1 MKIRFEKAKMLEKL
15 VRAMGAV
22 SSKNTHPFTEG
33 VLLETAG
40 NRLKLSTYDMEKSV
54 RSSIEAE
61 ILIEGGCV
69 INAQRLLS
77 IVRILPENEITMT
90 VDDELLVTIQSGRSS
105 FSLHALA
112 AKDFPQMPVIV
123 GRESFTMEQCVLK
136 KMLAKTAHSI
146 AQIDQRPVLCGAFFK
161 LDLVDIK
168 SSRFVGWWNF
178 RMVLALDDE
187 FWRAFVN
194 TIIFSVVTVF
204 LLMVVT
210 VLMASWLSKNTK
222 IHNLAQTMI
231 FTPHISSMVAVGILW
246 VLMLDPQGIIN
257 QFLAIFGIQG
267 PNWLMNARTSLLSVA
282 LVTVWKSIGYYCLII
297 IAGLQSLPKDVYE
310 AARLDKAS
318 RWTILRRITL
328 PLMTPTLSFVFIMKF
343 INAFKSFSAI
353 DVMTQGGPQGS
364 SMVLGYWIYN
374 AGRVKFNYGFA
385 MVGAIVLTALV
396 AVFTLLANKGF
407 RKED

>member
-1 MKIRFEKAKMLEKL
+1 MQNLREIGSRYNELQDALDAQKAALRESRSKEERRALRQSVAEKRSELRRFKASLSGEALRAYKDYRAIRREIRHCE
-15 VRAMGAV
+15 
-22 SSKNTHPFTEG
+22 
-33 VLLETAG
+33 
-40 NRLKLSTYDMEKSV
+40 RLKRCDRVESRIFHKVNPAYIYIFPAAFHAIFFTLMPF
-54 RSSIEAE
+54 
-61 ILIEGGCV
+61 LFM
-69 INAQRLLS
+69 
-77 IVRILPENEITMT
+77 IV
-90 VDDELLVTIQSGRSS
+90 
-105 FSLHALA
+105 
-112 AKDFPQMPVIV
+112 
-123 GRESFTMEQCVLK
+123 
-136 KMLAKTAHSI
+136 
-146 AQIDQRPVLCGAFFK
+146 GAFFK
-161 LDLVDIK
+161 LDLVNIK
-168 SSRFVGWWNF
+168 SSKFVGWWNF
-178 RMVLALDDE
+178 KMVLVLDDE

-194 TIIFSVVTVF
+194 TIIFAIVTVF

-210 VLMASWLSKNTK
+210 VLMSSWLSKNTK

-257 QFLAIFGIQG
+257 QILAIFGIKG
-267 PNWLMNARTSLLSVA
+267 PNWLMDSRTSLFSVA

-310 AARLDKAS
+310 AAKLDKAS
-318 RWTILRRITL
+318 KWTILRKITL
-328 PLMTPTLSFVFIMKF
+328 PLLTPTLSFVFIMKF

-385 MVGAIVLTALV
+385 MVGAIILTAMV

>member
-1 MKIRFEKAKMLEKL
+1 MGRSQKPMQNLRDIGSRYNELQDALDARKAALRESRSKEERRVLRQDAAEKRSELRRFKASLSGEALRAYKDYRAIRREIRHCE
-15 VRAMGAV
+15 
-22 SSKNTHPFTEG
+22 
-33 VLLETAG
+33 
-40 NRLKLSTYDMEKSV
+40 RLKRCDK
-54 RSSIEAE
+54 AE
-61 ILIEGGCV
+61 SRIFHKVNPAYIYIFPAAFHAIFFTLMPF
-69 INAQRLLS
+69 LFM
-77 IVRILPENEITMT
+77 IV
-90 VDDELLVTIQSGRSS
+90 
-105 FSLHALA
+105 
-112 AKDFPQMPVIV
+112 
-123 GRESFTMEQCVLK
+123 
-136 KMLAKTAHSI
+136 
-146 AQIDQRPVLCGAFFK
+146 GAFFK

-168 SSRFVGWWNF
+168 SSKFVGWWNF
-178 RMVLALDDE
+178 KMVLVLDNE

-194 TIIFSVVTVF
+194 TIIFAIVTVF

-210 VLMASWLSKNTK
+210 VLMSSWLSKNTK

-257 QFLAIFGIQG
+257 QILAIFGIKG
-267 PNWLMNARTSLLSVA
+267 PNWLMDSRTSLFSVA

-310 AARLDKAS
+310 AAKLDKAS
-318 RWTILRRITL
+318 KWTILRKITL
-328 PLMTPTLSFVFIMKF
+328 PLLTPTLSFVFIMKF

-385 MVGAIVLTALV
+385 MVGAIILTAMV

>member
-1 MKIRFEKAKMLEKL
+1 MQNLREIGSRYNELQDALDAQKAALRES
-15 VRAMGAV
+15 
-22 SSKNTHPFTEG
+22 SSKEERR
-33 VLLETAG
+33 VLRQGAAEKRSELRRFKASLSGEALQAYKDYRAIRREIRHCE
-40 NRLKLSTYDMEKSV
+40 RLKRCDK
-54 RSSIEAE
+54 AE
-61 ILIEGGCV
+61 SRIFHKVNPAYIYIFPAAFHAIFFTLMPF
-69 INAQRLLS
+69 LFM
-77 IVRILPENEITMT
+77 IV
-90 VDDELLVTIQSGRSS
+90 
-105 FSLHALA
+105 
-112 AKDFPQMPVIV
+112 
-123 GRESFTMEQCVLK
+123 
-136 KMLAKTAHSI
+136 
-146 AQIDQRPVLCGAFFK
+146 GAFFK

-168 SSRFVGWWNF
+168 SSKFVGWWNF
-178 RMVLALDDE
+178 KMVLVLDNE

-194 TIIFSVVTVF
+194 TIIFAIVTVF

-257 QFLAIFGIQG
+257 QILAIFGIKG
-267 PNWLMNARTSLLSVA
+267 PNWLMDSRTSLFSVA

-310 AARLDKAS
+310 AAKLDKAS
-318 RWTILRRITL
+318 KWTILRKITL
-328 PLMTPTLSFVFIMKF
+328 PLLTPTLSFVFVMKF

-385 MVGAIVLTALV
+385 MVGAIILTAMV
-396 AVFTLLANKGF
+396 AVFTLLTNKGF

>member
-1 MKIRFEKAKMLEKL
+1 MQNLREIGSRYNELQDALDARKAALRESRSKEERRVLRQDAAEKRSELRRFKASLSGEALRAYKDYRAIRREIRHCE
-15 VRAMGAV
+15 
-22 SSKNTHPFTEG
+22 
-33 VLLETAG
+33 
-40 NRLKLSTYDMEKSV
+40 RLKRCDKVES
-54 RSSIEAE
+54 
-61 ILIEGGCV
+61 
-69 INAQRLLS
+69 
-77 IVRILPENEITMT
+77 RIFHKVNPAYIY
-90 VDDELLVTIQSGRSS
+90 I
-105 FSLHALA
+105 FPAALHAIFFTL
-112 AKDFPQMPVIV
+112 MPFLFMIV
-123 GRESFTMEQCVLK
+123 
-136 KMLAKTAHSI
+136 
-146 AQIDQRPVLCGAFFK
+146 GAFFK
-161 LDLVDIK
+161 LDLVDVK
-168 SSRFVGWWNF
+168 SSKFVGWWNF
-178 RMVLALDDE
+178 KMVLVLDNE

-194 TIIFSVVTVF
+194 TIIFAIVTVF

-210 VLMASWLSKNTK
+210 VLMSSWLSKNTK

-257 QFLAIFGIQG
+257 QILAIFGIKG
-267 PNWLMNARTSLLSVA
+267 PNWLMDSRTSLFSVA

-310 AARLDKAS
+310 AAKLDKAGK
-318 RWTILRRITL
+318 WTILRKITL
-328 PLMTPTLSFVFIMKF
+328 PLLTPTLSFVFIMKF

-385 MVGAIVLTALV
+385 MVGAIILTAMV

>member
-1 MKIRFEKAKMLEKL
+1 MQNLRDIGSRYNELQDALDARKAALRKSRSKEERRVLRQDAAEKRSELRRFKASLSGEALRAYKDYRAIRREIRHCE
-15 VRAMGAV
+15 
-22 SSKNTHPFTEG
+22 
-33 VLLETAG
+33 
-40 NRLKLSTYDMEKSV
+40 RLKRCDKVESRIFHKVNPAYIYIFPAAFHAIFFTLMPF
-54 RSSIEAE
+54 
-61 ILIEGGCV
+61 LFM
-69 INAQRLLS
+69 
-77 IVRILPENEITMT
+77 IV
-90 VDDELLVTIQSGRSS
+90 
-105 FSLHALA
+105 
-112 AKDFPQMPVIV
+112 
-123 GRESFTMEQCVLK
+123 
-136 KMLAKTAHSI
+136 
-146 AQIDQRPVLCGAFFK
+146 GAFFK

-168 SSRFVGWWNF
+168 SSKFVGWWNF
-178 RMVLALDDE
+178 KMVLVLDNE

-194 TIIFSVVTVF
+194 TIIFAIVTVF

-257 QFLAIFGIQG
+257 QILAIFGIKG
-267 PNWLMNARTSLLSVA
+267 PNWLMDSRTSLFSVA

-310 AARLDKAS
+310 AAKLDKAS
-318 RWTILRRITL
+318 KWTILRKITL
-328 PLMTPTLSFVFIMKF
+328 PLLTPTLSFVFIMKF

-385 MVGAIVLTALV
+385 MVGAIILTAMV

>member
-1 MKIRFEKAKMLEKL
+1 MQNLRDIGSRYNELQDALDARKAALRESRSKEERRVLRQDAAGKRSELRRFKASLSGEALRAYKDYRAIRREIRHCE
-15 VRAMGAV
+15 
-22 SSKNTHPFTEG
+22 
-33 VLLETAG
+33 
-40 NRLKLSTYDMEKSV
+40 RLKRCDKVESRIFHKVNPAYIYIFPAAFHAIFFTLMPF
-54 RSSIEAE
+54 
-61 ILIEGGCV
+61 LFM
-69 INAQRLLS
+69 
-77 IVRILPENEITMT
+77 IV
-90 VDDELLVTIQSGRSS
+90 
-105 FSLHALA
+105 
-112 AKDFPQMPVIV
+112 
-123 GRESFTMEQCVLK
+123 
-136 KMLAKTAHSI
+136 
-146 AQIDQRPVLCGAFFK
+146 GAFFK

-168 SSRFVGWWNF
+168 SSKFVGWWNF
-178 RMVLALDDE
+178 KMVLVLDNE

-194 TIIFSVVTVF
+194 TIIFAIVTVF

-210 VLMASWLSKNTK
+210 VLMSSWLSKNTK

-257 QFLAIFGIQG
+257 QILAIFGIKG
-267 PNWLMNARTSLLSVA
+267 PNWLMDSRTSLFSVA

-310 AARLDKAS
+310 AAKLDKAS
-318 RWTILRRITL
+318 KWTILRKITL
-328 PLMTPTLSFVFIMKF
+328 PLLTPTLSFVFIMKF

-385 MVGAIVLTALV
+385 MVGAIILTAMV

>member
-1 MKIRFEKAKMLEKL
+1 MQNLREIGSRYNELQDALDARKAALRESRSKEERRVLRQDAAEKRSELRRFKASLSGEALRAYKDYRAIRREIRHCA
-15 VRAMGAV
+15 
-22 SSKNTHPFTEG
+22 
-33 VLLETAG
+33 
-40 NRLKLSTYDMEKSV
+40 RLKRCDKVESRIFHKVNPAYIYIFPAAFHAIFFTLMPF
-54 RSSIEAE
+54 
-61 ILIEGGCV
+61 LFM
-69 INAQRLLS
+69 
-77 IVRILPENEITMT
+77 IV
-90 VDDELLVTIQSGRSS
+90 
-105 FSLHALA
+105 
-112 AKDFPQMPVIV
+112 
-123 GRESFTMEQCVLK
+123 
-136 KMLAKTAHSI
+136 
-146 AQIDQRPVLCGAFFK
+146 GAFFK
-161 LDLVDIK
+161 LDLVDVK
-168 SSRFVGWWNF
+168 SSKFVGWWNF
-178 RMVLALDDE
+178 KMVLVLDNE

-194 TIIFSVVTVF
+194 TIIFAIVTVF

-210 VLMASWLSKNTK
+210 VLMSSWLSKNTK

-257 QFLAIFGIQG
+257 QILAIFGIKG
-267 PNWLMNARTSLLSVA
+267 PNWLMDSRTSLFSVA

-310 AARLDKAS
+310 AAKLDKAS
-318 RWTILRRITL
+318 KWTILRKITL
-328 PLMTPTLSFVFIMKF
+328 PLLTPTLSFVFIMKF

-385 MVGAIVLTALV
+385 MVGAIILTAMV

>member
-1 MKIRFEKAKMLEKL
+1 MQNLREIGSRYNELQDALDARKAALRESRSKEERRVLRQDAAEKRSELRRFKASLSGEALRAYKDYRAIRREIRHCE
-15 VRAMGAV
+15 
-22 SSKNTHPFTEG
+22 
-33 VLLETAG
+33 
-40 NRLKLSTYDMEKSV
+40 RLKRCDKVES
-54 RSSIEAE
+54 
-61 ILIEGGCV
+61 
-69 INAQRLLS
+69 
-77 IVRILPENEITMT
+77 RIFHKVNPAYIY
-90 VDDELLVTIQSGRSS
+90 I
-105 FSLHALA
+105 FPAALHAIFFTL
-112 AKDFPQMPVIV
+112 MPFLFMIV
-123 GRESFTMEQCVLK
+123 
-136 KMLAKTAHSI
+136 
-146 AQIDQRPVLCGAFFK
+146 GAFFK

-168 SSRFVGWWNF
+168 SSKFVGWWNF
-178 RMVLALDDE
+178 KMVLVLDNE

-194 TIIFSVVTVF
+194 TIIFAIVTVF

-257 QFLAIFGIQG
+257 QILAIFGIKG
-267 PNWLMNARTSLLSVA
+267 PNWLMDSRTSLFSVA

-310 AARLDKAS
+310 AAKLDKAGK
-318 RWTILRRITL
+318 WTILRKITL
-328 PLMTPTLSFVFIMKF
+328 PLLTPTLSFVFIMKF

-385 MVGAIVLTALV
+385 MVGAIILTAMV

>member
-1 MKIRFEKAKMLEKL
+1 MQNLREIGSRYNELQDALDAQKA
-15 VRAMGAV
+15 A
-22 SSKNTHPFTEG
+22 
-33 VLLETAG
+33 LLESRSKEERRVLRQSVAEKRSELRRFKASLSG
-40 NRLKLSTYDMEKSV
+40 EALRAYKDYRAIRREIRHCERLKRCDRVESRIFHKVNPAYIYIFPAAFHAIFFTLMPF
-54 RSSIEAE
+54 
-61 ILIEGGCV
+61 LFM
-69 INAQRLLS
+69 
-77 IVRILPENEITMT
+77 IV
-90 VDDELLVTIQSGRSS
+90 
-105 FSLHALA
+105 
-112 AKDFPQMPVIV
+112 
-123 GRESFTMEQCVLK
+123 
-136 KMLAKTAHSI
+136 
-146 AQIDQRPVLCGAFFK
+146 GAFFK

-178 RMVLALDDE
+178 KMVLVLDDE

-194 TIIFSVVTVF
+194 TIIFAIVTVF

-210 VLMASWLSKNTK
+210 VLMSSWLSKNTK

-257 QFLAIFGIQG
+257 QILAIFGIKG
-267 PNWLMNARTSLLSVA
+267 PNWLMDSRTSLFSVA

-310 AARLDKAS
+310 AAKLDKAS
-318 RWTILRRITL
+318 KWTILRKITL
-328 PLMTPTLSFVFIMKF
+328 PLLTPTLSFVFIMKF

-385 MVGAIVLTALV
+385 MVGAIILTAMV

>member
-1 MKIRFEKAKMLEKL
+1 MQNLRDIGSRYNELQDALDARKAALRESRSKEERRVLRQDAAEKRSELRRFKASLSGEALRAYKDYRAIRREIRHCE
-15 VRAMGAV
+15 
-22 SSKNTHPFTEG
+22 
-33 VLLETAG
+33 
-40 NRLKLSTYDMEKSV
+40 RLKRCDKVESRVFHKVNPAYIYIFPAAFHAIFFTLMPF
-54 RSSIEAE
+54 
-61 ILIEGGCV
+61 LFM
-69 INAQRLLS
+69 
-77 IVRILPENEITMT
+77 IV
-90 VDDELLVTIQSGRSS
+90 
-105 FSLHALA
+105 
-112 AKDFPQMPVIV
+112 
-123 GRESFTMEQCVLK
+123 
-136 KMLAKTAHSI
+136 
-146 AQIDQRPVLCGAFFK
+146 GAFFK

-168 SSRFVGWWNF
+168 SSKFVGWWNF
-178 RMVLALDDE
+178 KMVLVLDNE

-194 TIIFSVVTVF
+194 TIIFAIVTVF

-210 VLMASWLSKNTK
+210 VLMSSWLSKNTK

-257 QFLAIFGIQG
+257 QILAIFGIKG
-267 PNWLMNARTSLLSVA
+267 PNWLMDSRTSLFSVA

-310 AARLDKAS
+310 AAKLDKAS
-318 RWTILRRITL
+318 KWTILRKITL
-328 PLMTPTLSFVFIMKF
+328 PLLTPTLSFVFIMKF

-385 MVGAIVLTALV
+385 MVGAIILTAMV

>member
-1 MKIRFEKAKMLEKL
+1 MQNLREIGSRYNELQDALDARKAALRESRSKEERRVLRQDAAEKRSELRRFKASLSGEALRAYKDYRAIRREIRHCE
-15 VRAMGAV
+15 
-22 SSKNTHPFTEG
+22 
-33 VLLETAG
+33 
-40 NRLKLSTYDMEKSV
+40 RLKRCDKVESRIFHKVNPAYIYIFPAAFHAIFFTLMPF
-54 RSSIEAE
+54 
-61 ILIEGGCV
+61 LFM
-69 INAQRLLS
+69 
-77 IVRILPENEITMT
+77 IV
-90 VDDELLVTIQSGRSS
+90 
-105 FSLHALA
+105 
-112 AKDFPQMPVIV
+112 
-123 GRESFTMEQCVLK
+123 
-136 KMLAKTAHSI
+136 
-146 AQIDQRPVLCGAFFK
+146 GAFFK
-161 LDLVDIK
+161 LDLVDVK
-168 SSRFVGWWNF
+168 SSKFVGWWNF
-178 RMVLALDDE
+178 KMVLVLDNE

-194 TIIFSVVTVF
+194 TIIFAIVTVF

-210 VLMASWLSKNTK
+210 VLMSSWLSKNTK

-257 QFLAIFGIQG
+257 QILAIFGIKG
-267 PNWLMNARTSLLSVA
+267 PNWLMDSRTSLFSVA

-310 AARLDKAS
+310 AAMLDKAS
-318 RWTILRRITL
+318 KWTILRKITL
-328 PLMTPTLSFVFIMKF
+328 PLLTPTLSFVFIMKF

-385 MVGAIVLTALV
+385 MVGAIILTAMV

>member
-1 MKIRFEKAKMLEKL
+1 MQNLRDIGSRYNELQDALDARKAALRESRSKEERRVLRQDAAEKRSELRRFKASLSGEALRAYKDYRAIRREIRHCE
-15 VRAMGAV
+15 
-22 SSKNTHPFTEG
+22 
-33 VLLETAG
+33 
-40 NRLKLSTYDMEKSV
+40 RLKRCDKVESRIFHKVNPAYIYIFPAAFHAIFFTLMPF
-54 RSSIEAE
+54 
-61 ILIEGGCV
+61 LFM
-69 INAQRLLS
+69 
-77 IVRILPENEITMT
+77 IV
-90 VDDELLVTIQSGRSS
+90 
-105 FSLHALA
+105 
-112 AKDFPQMPVIV
+112 
-123 GRESFTMEQCVLK
+123 
-136 KMLAKTAHSI
+136 
-146 AQIDQRPVLCGAFFK
+146 GAFFK

-168 SSRFVGWWNF
+168 SSKFVGWWNF
-178 RMVLALDDE
+178 KMVLVLDNE
-187 FWRAFVN
+187 FWKAFVN
-194 TIIFSVVTVF
+194 TIIFAIVTVF

-210 VLMASWLSKNTK
+210 VLMSSWLSKNTK

-257 QFLAIFGIQG
+257 QILAIFGIKG
-267 PNWLMNARTSLLSVA
+267 PNWLMDSRTSLFSVA

-310 AARLDKAS
+310 AAKLDKAS
-318 RWTILRRITL
+318 KWTILRKITL
-328 PLMTPTLSFVFIMKF
+328 PLLTPTLSFVFVMKF

-385 MVGAIVLTALV
+385 MVGAIILTAMV

>member
-1 MKIRFEKAKMLEKL
+1 MQNLREIGSRYNELQDALDAQKAALRESRSKEERRVLRQSVAEKRSELRRFKASLSGEALRAYKDYRAIRREIRHCE
-15 VRAMGAV
+15 
-22 SSKNTHPFTEG
+22 
-33 VLLETAG
+33 
-40 NRLKLSTYDMEKSV
+40 RLKRCD
-54 RSSIEAE
+54 RIESRIFHKVNPAY
-61 ILIEGGCV
+61 IYIFPAAFHAIFFTLMPF
-69 INAQRLLS
+69 LFM
-77 IVRILPENEITMT
+77 IV
-90 VDDELLVTIQSGRSS
+90 
-105 FSLHALA
+105 
-112 AKDFPQMPVIV
+112 
-123 GRESFTMEQCVLK
+123 
-136 KMLAKTAHSI
+136 
-146 AQIDQRPVLCGAFFK
+146 GAFFK

-168 SSRFVGWWNF
+168 SSKFVGWWNF
-178 RMVLALDDE
+178 KMVLVLDDE

-194 TIIFSVVTVF
+194 TIIFAIVTVF

-210 VLMASWLSKNTK
+210 VLMSSWLSKNTK

-257 QFLAIFGIQG
+257 QILAIFGIKG
-267 PNWLMNARTSLLSVA
+267 PNWLMDSRTSLFSVA

-310 AARLDKAS
+310 AAKLDKAS
-318 RWTILRRITL
+318 KWTILRKITL
-328 PLMTPTLSFVFIMKF
+328 PLLTPTLSFVFIMKF

-385 MVGAIVLTALV
+385 MVGAIILTAMV

>member
-1 MKIRFEKAKMLEKL
+1 MQNLREIGSRYNELQDALDARKAALRESRSKEERRVLRQDAAEKRSELRRFKASLSGEALRAYKDYRAIRREIRHCE
-15 VRAMGAV
+15 
-22 SSKNTHPFTEG
+22 
-33 VLLETAG
+33 
-40 NRLKLSTYDMEKSV
+40 RLK
-54 RSSIEAE
+54 R
-61 ILIEGGCV
+61 CV
-69 INAQRLLS
+69 KVESRIFHKVNPAYIYIFPAAFHAIFFTLMPFLFM
-77 IVRILPENEITMT
+77 IV
-90 VDDELLVTIQSGRSS
+90 
-105 FSLHALA
+105 
-112 AKDFPQMPVIV
+112 
-123 GRESFTMEQCVLK
+123 
-136 KMLAKTAHSI
+136 
-146 AQIDQRPVLCGAFFK
+146 GAFFK
-161 LDLVDIK
+161 LDLVDVK
-168 SSRFVGWWNF
+168 SSKFVGWWNF
-178 RMVLALDDE
+178 KMVLVLDNE

-194 TIIFSVVTVF
+194 TIIFAIVTVF

-210 VLMASWLSKNTK
+210 VLMSSWLSKNTK

-257 QFLAIFGIQG
+257 QILAIFGIKG
-267 PNWLMNARTSLLSVA
+267 PNWLMDSRTSLFSVA

-310 AARLDKAS
+310 AAKLDKAS
-318 RWTILRRITL
+318 KWTILRKITL
-328 PLMTPTLSFVFIMKF
+328 PLLTPTLSFVFIMKF

-385 MVGAIVLTALV
+385 MVGAIILTAMV

>member
-1 MKIRFEKAKMLEKL
+1 MQNLRDIGSRYNELQDALDARKAALRKSRSKEERRVLRQDAAEKRSELRRFKASLSGEALRAYKDYRAIRREIRHCE
-15 VRAMGAV
+15 
-22 SSKNTHPFTEG
+22 
-33 VLLETAG
+33 
-40 NRLKLSTYDMEKSV
+40 RLKRCDK
-54 RSSIEAE
+54 AE
-61 ILIEGGCV
+61 SRIFHKVNPAYIYIFPAAFHAIFFTLMPF
-69 INAQRLLS
+69 LFM
-77 IVRILPENEITMT
+77 IV
-90 VDDELLVTIQSGRSS
+90 
-105 FSLHALA
+105 
-112 AKDFPQMPVIV
+112 
-123 GRESFTMEQCVLK
+123 
-136 KMLAKTAHSI
+136 
-146 AQIDQRPVLCGAFFK
+146 GAFFK

-168 SSRFVGWWNF
+168 SSKFVGWWNF
-178 RMVLALDDE
+178 KMVLVLDNE

-194 TIIFSVVTVF
+194 TIIFAIVTVF

-210 VLMASWLSKNTK
+210 VLMSSWLSKNTK

-257 QFLAIFGIQG
+257 QILAIFGIKG
-267 PNWLMNARTSLLSVA
+267 PNWLMDSRTSLFSVA

-310 AARLDKAS
+310 AAKLDKAS
-318 RWTILRRITL
+318 KWTILRKITL
-328 PLMTPTLSFVFIMKF
+328 PLLTPTLSFVFIMKF

-385 MVGAIVLTALV
+385 MVGAIILTAMV

>member
-1 MKIRFEKAKMLEKL
+1 MQNLREIGSRYNELQDALDARKAALRESRSKEERRGLRQDAAEKRSELRRFKASLSGEALRAYKDYRAIRREIRHCE
-15 VRAMGAV
+15 
-22 SSKNTHPFTEG
+22 
-33 VLLETAG
+33 
-40 NRLKLSTYDMEKSV
+40 RLKRCDKVESRIFHKVNPAYIYIFPAAFHAIFFTLMPF
-54 RSSIEAE
+54 
-61 ILIEGGCV
+61 LFM
-69 INAQRLLS
+69 
-77 IVRILPENEITMT
+77 IV
-90 VDDELLVTIQSGRSS
+90 
-105 FSLHALA
+105 
-112 AKDFPQMPVIV
+112 
-123 GRESFTMEQCVLK
+123 
-136 KMLAKTAHSI
+136 
-146 AQIDQRPVLCGAFFK
+146 GAFFK

-168 SSRFVGWWNF
+168 SSKFVGWWNF
-178 RMVLALDDE
+178 KMVLVLDNE

-194 TIIFSVVTVF
+194 TIIFAIVTVF

-210 VLMASWLSKNTK
+210 VLMSSWLSKNTK

-257 QFLAIFGIQG
+257 QILAIFGIKG
-267 PNWLMNARTSLLSVA
+267 PNWLMDSRTSLFSVA

-310 AARLDKAS
+310 AAKLDKAS
-318 RWTILRRITL
+318 KWTILRKITL
-328 PLMTPTLSFVFIMKF
+328 PLLTPTLSFVFIMKF

-385 MVGAIVLTALV
+385 MVGAIILTAMV

>member
-1 MKIRFEKAKMLEKL
+1 MQNLREIGSRYNELQDALDARKAALRESRSKEERRVLRQDAAEKRSELRRFKASLSGEALRAYKDYRAIRREIRHCE
-15 VRAMGAV
+15 
-22 SSKNTHPFTEG
+22 
-33 VLLETAG
+33 
-40 NRLKLSTYDMEKSV
+40 RLKRCDKVESRIFHKVNPAYIYIFPAAFHAIFFTLMPF
-54 RSSIEAE
+54 
-61 ILIEGGCV
+61 LFM
-69 INAQRLLS
+69 
-77 IVRILPENEITMT
+77 IV
-90 VDDELLVTIQSGRSS
+90 
-105 FSLHALA
+105 
-112 AKDFPQMPVIV
+112 
-123 GRESFTMEQCVLK
+123 
-136 KMLAKTAHSI
+136 
-146 AQIDQRPVLCGAFFK
+146 GAFFK

-168 SSRFVGWWNF
+168 SSKFVGWWNF
-178 RMVLALDDE
+178 KMVLVLDNE

-194 TIIFSVVTVF
+194 TIIFAIVTVF

-210 VLMASWLSKNTK
+210 VLMSSWLSKNTK

-257 QFLAIFGIQG
+257 QILAIFGIKG
-267 PNWLMNARTSLLSVA
+267 PNWLMDSRTSLFSVA

-310 AARLDKAS
+310 AAKLDKAS
-318 RWTILRRITL
+318 KWTILRKITL
-328 PLMTPTLSFVFIMKF
+328 PLLTPTLSFVFIMKF

-364 SMVLGYWIYN
+364 STVLGYWIYN

-385 MVGAIVLTALV
+385 MVGAIILTAMV

>member
-1 MKIRFEKAKMLEKL
+1 MQNLREIGSRYNELQDALDARKAALRESRSKEERRVLRQDATEKRSELRRFKASLSGEALRAYKDYRAIRREIRHCE
-15 VRAMGAV
+15 
-22 SSKNTHPFTEG
+22 
-33 VLLETAG
+33 
-40 NRLKLSTYDMEKSV
+40 RLKRCDKVESRIFHKVNPAYIYIFPAAFHAIFFTLMPF
-54 RSSIEAE
+54 
-61 ILIEGGCV
+61 LFM
-69 INAQRLLS
+69 
-77 IVRILPENEITMT
+77 IV
-90 VDDELLVTIQSGRSS
+90 
-105 FSLHALA
+105 
-112 AKDFPQMPVIV
+112 
-123 GRESFTMEQCVLK
+123 
-136 KMLAKTAHSI
+136 
-146 AQIDQRPVLCGAFFK
+146 GAFFK
-161 LDLVDIK
+161 LDLVDVK
-168 SSRFVGWWNF
+168 SSKFVGWWNF
-178 RMVLALDDE
+178 KMVLVLDNE

-194 TIIFSVVTVF
+194 TIIFAIVTVF

-210 VLMASWLSKNTK
+210 VLMSSWLSKNTK

-257 QFLAIFGIQG
+257 QILAIFGIKG
-267 PNWLMNARTSLLSVA
+267 PNWLMDSRTSLFSVA

-310 AARLDKAS
+310 AAKLDKAS
-318 RWTILRRITL
+318 KWTILRKITL
-328 PLMTPTLSFVFIMKF
+328 PLLTPTLSFVFIMKF

-385 MVGAIVLTALV
+385 MVGAIILTAMV

>member
-1 MKIRFEKAKMLEKL
+1 MQNLREIGSRYNELQDALDAQKAALRESRSKEERRVLRQSVAEKRSELRRFKASLSGEALRAYKDYRAIRREIRHCE
-15 VRAMGAV
+15 
-22 SSKNTHPFTEG
+22 
-33 VLLETAG
+33 
-40 NRLKLSTYDMEKSV
+40 RLKRCDRVESRIFHKVNPAYIYIFPAAFHAIFFTLMPF
-54 RSSIEAE
+54 
-61 ILIEGGCV
+61 LFM
-69 INAQRLLS
+69 
-77 IVRILPENEITMT
+77 IV
-90 VDDELLVTIQSGRSS
+90 
-105 FSLHALA
+105 
-112 AKDFPQMPVIV
+112 
-123 GRESFTMEQCVLK
+123 
-136 KMLAKTAHSI
+136 
-146 AQIDQRPVLCGAFFK
+146 GAFFK
-161 LDLVDIK
+161 LDLVNIK
-168 SSRFVGWWNF
+168 SSKFVGWWNF
-178 RMVLALDDE
+178 KMVLVLDNE

-194 TIIFSVVTVF
+194 TIIFAIVTVF

-210 VLMASWLSKNTK
+210 VLMSSWLSKNTK

-257 QFLAIFGIQG
+257 QILAIFGIKG
-267 PNWLMNARTSLLSVA
+267 PNWLMDSRTSLFSVA

-310 AARLDKAS
+310 AAKLDKAS
-318 RWTILRRITL
+318 KWTILRKITL
-328 PLMTPTLSFVFIMKF
+328 PLLTPTLSFVFIMKF

-385 MVGAIVLTALV
+385 MVGAIILTAMV

>member
-1 MKIRFEKAKMLEKL
+1 MPTGRSQKPMQNLREIGSRYNELQDALDAQKAALRESRSKEERRVLRQSVAEKRSELRRFKASLSGEALRAYKDYRAIRREIRHCE
-15 VRAMGAV
+15 
-22 SSKNTHPFTEG
+22 
-33 VLLETAG
+33 
-40 NRLKLSTYDMEKSV
+40 RLKRCDRVESRIFHKVNPAYIYIFPAAFHAIFFTLMPF
-54 RSSIEAE
+54 
-61 ILIEGGCV
+61 LFM
-69 INAQRLLS
+69 
-77 IVRILPENEITMT
+77 IV
-90 VDDELLVTIQSGRSS
+90 
-105 FSLHALA
+105 
-112 AKDFPQMPVIV
+112 
-123 GRESFTMEQCVLK
+123 
-136 KMLAKTAHSI
+136 
-146 AQIDQRPVLCGAFFK
+146 GAFFK

-168 SSRFVGWWNF
+168 SSKFVGWWNF
-178 RMVLALDDE
+178 KMVLVLDDE

-194 TIIFSVVTVF
+194 TIIFAIVTVF

-210 VLMASWLSKNTK
+210 VLMSSWLSKNTK

-257 QFLAIFGIQG
+257 QILAIFGIKG
-267 PNWLMNARTSLLSVA
+267 PNWLMDSRTSLFSVA

-310 AARLDKAS
+310 AAKLDKAS
-318 RWTILRRITL
+318 KWTILRKITL
-328 PLMTPTLSFVFIMKF
+328 PLLTPTLSFVFIMKF

-385 MVGAIVLTALV
+385 MVGAIILTAMV

>member
-1 MKIRFEKAKMLEKL
+1 MQNLRDIGSRYNELQDALDARKAALRESRSKAERRVLRQDAAEKRSELRRFKASLSGEALRAYKDYRAIRREIRHCE
-15 VRAMGAV
+15 
-22 SSKNTHPFTEG
+22 
-33 VLLETAG
+33 
-40 NRLKLSTYDMEKSV
+40 RLKRCDKVESRIFHKVNPAYIYIFPAAFHAIFFTLMPF
-54 RSSIEAE
+54 
-61 ILIEGGCV
+61 LFM
-69 INAQRLLS
+69 
-77 IVRILPENEITMT
+77 IV
-90 VDDELLVTIQSGRSS
+90 
-105 FSLHALA
+105 
-112 AKDFPQMPVIV
+112 
-123 GRESFTMEQCVLK
+123 
-136 KMLAKTAHSI
+136 
-146 AQIDQRPVLCGAFFK
+146 GAFFK

-168 SSRFVGWWNF
+168 SSKFVGWWNF
-178 RMVLALDDE
+178 KMVLVLDNE

-194 TIIFSVVTVF
+194 TIIFAIVTVF

-210 VLMASWLSKNTK
+210 VLMSSWLSKNTK

-257 QFLAIFGIQG
+257 QILAIFGIKG
-267 PNWLMNARTSLLSVA
+267 PNWLMDSRTSLFSVA

-310 AARLDKAS
+310 AAKLDKAS
-318 RWTILRRITL
+318 KWTILRKITL
-328 PLMTPTLSFVFIMKF
+328 PLLTPTLSFVFIMKF

-385 MVGAIVLTALV
+385 MVGAIILTAMV

>member
-1 MKIRFEKAKMLEKL
+1 MQNLREIGSRYNELQDALDAQKA
-15 VRAMGAV
+15 A
-22 SSKNTHPFTEG
+22 
-33 VLLETAG
+33 LLESRSKEERRVLRQSVAEKRSELRRFKASLSG
-40 NRLKLSTYDMEKSV
+40 EALRAYKDYRAIRREIRHCERLKRCDRVESRIFHKVNPAYIYIFPAAFHAIFFTLMPF
-54 RSSIEAE
+54 
-61 ILIEGGCV
+61 LFM
-69 INAQRLLS
+69 
-77 IVRILPENEITMT
+77 IV
-90 VDDELLVTIQSGRSS
+90 
-105 FSLHALA
+105 
-112 AKDFPQMPVIV
+112 
-123 GRESFTMEQCVLK
+123 
-136 KMLAKTAHSI
+136 
-146 AQIDQRPVLCGAFFK
+146 GAFFK

-168 SSRFVGWWNF
+168 SSKFVGWWNF
-178 RMVLALDDE
+178 KMVLVLDDE

-194 TIIFSVVTVF
+194 TIIFAIVTVF

-210 VLMASWLSKNTK
+210 VLMSSWLSKNTK
-222 IHNLAQTMI
+222 IHSLAQTMI

-257 QFLAIFGIQG
+257 QILAIFGIKG
-267 PNWLMNARTSLLSVA
+267 PNWLMDSRTSLFSVA

-310 AARLDKAS
+310 AAKLDKAS
-318 RWTILRRITL
+318 KWTILRKITL
-328 PLMTPTLSFVFIMKF
+328 PLLTPTLSFVFIMKF

-385 MVGAIVLTALV
+385 MVGAIILTAMV